1 LKPCNQCGKCC
12 INYSNGGL
20 SATADEIE
28 YWELFRPEIA
38 RYVSNGNIWM
48 EPSSGAQLEI
58 CPWLRRSEGK
68 VERTSDGKEK
78 RKEIYSCDIY
88 HDRPNDCQ
96 AYPAD
101 LSQMINDECEML
113 EASDIANPK
122 QGNARLKLIMS
133 DSWSSLPNE
142 VLLGD
147 EPHP

>member
-12 INYSNGGL
+12 INYSDGGL

-28 YWELFRPEIA
+28 YWELFRPDIA

-48 EPSSGAQLEI
+48 DPSSGAQLGI
-58 CPWLRRSEGK
+58 CPWLRKGEGK
-68 VERTSDGKEK
+68 VETNGKP
-78 RKEIYSCDIY
+78 KEIYSCDIY
-88 HDRPNDCQ
+88 HDRPNDCK

-113 EASDIANPK
+113 EADDIANPK
-122 QGNARLKLIMS
+122 RGYSRLKLIMS

-142 VLLGD
+142 
-147 EPHP
+147 